1 MAGNKLV
8 GSIPASLGGL
18 TTLSHLSLAG
28 NELSGTIPD
37 NFGNLTLLQYL
48 RYVLA
53 KRGAHM
59 LYGLV
64 GECFVFRF

>member
-1 MAGNKLV
+1 MSCRKLYLAGNKLV

-48 RYVLA
+48 RCVLE
-53 KRGAHM
+53 KPGARM
-59 LYGLV
+59 L
-64 GECFVFRF
+64 